1 MSADVPGRL
10 RGVPELVAAARAQE
24 NEHRASAEKITHLL
38 AFRERIWNDAE
49 AAAEAAGVQGAEL
62 EARLEAA
69 DDGVARD
76 IEAALG
82 PRGYGEPLRNPE
94 VTILQALDAAEWVR
108 EENPN
113 AWAEFAA
120 GRTDLAWVRRTFE
133 KSRAPLPASA
143 DPRLW
148 PRRRRRLRRWR
159 RSSWL
164 AGTAG
169 SAAACCSSRWET
181 HGAGKLLP
189 SRPMS
194 RRSPAAPPVPRS

>member
-143 DPRLW
+143 DPQAMAEAAKKAEAVEAELVA
-148 PRRRRRLRRWR
+148 RRNSRI
-159 RSSWL
+159 RSCVLLFALGDAW
-164 AGTAG
+164 G
-169 SAAACCSSRWET
+169 R
-181 HGAGKLLP
+181 KLLP

-194 RRSPAAPPVPRS
+194 RRSPALRRFPRS